1 MFGVFYLLMV
11 RYGESAD
18 AKHIQ
23 NQIHGKGQDEELN
36 ENLEKYPRAYK

>member
-1 MFGVFYLLMV
+1 MLV

-23 NQIHGKGQDEELN
+23 NQLHGETQDEELR
-36 ENLEKYPRAYK
+36 ENLEKYPRM